1 MILVDVNLLV
11 YATDIGSSHHAAART
26 WWENQLRGTD
36 PVGVGWISVL
46 GFLRIA
52 TNRRAVVRPLP
63 LQQALELVDSWL
75 TNPCVRLLEPTSGH
89 WPALRR
95 FLALRGSGGNATTD
109 AHLAALAVE
118 HDCELVSCDADFGSL
133 PGLRWCNPIAQPS
146 STSST

>member
-11 YATDIGSSHHAAART
+11 YATVIGSAHHPAARA
-26 WWENQLRGTD
+26 WWENQLRSTN
-36 PVGVGWISVL
+36 PVGVGWVSIL

-52 TNRRAVVRPLP
+52 TNPRAVIRPLP

-118 HDCELVSCDADFGSL
+118 HDCELVSCDADFGNL
-133 PGLRWCNPIAQPS
+133 PGLRWRNPLVSGSAALS
-146 STSST
+146 